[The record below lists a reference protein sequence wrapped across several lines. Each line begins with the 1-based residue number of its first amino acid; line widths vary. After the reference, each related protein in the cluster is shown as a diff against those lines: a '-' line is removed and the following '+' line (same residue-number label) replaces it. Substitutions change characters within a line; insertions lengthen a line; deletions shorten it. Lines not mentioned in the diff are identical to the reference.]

1 MKRTP
6 LYEWHVAHGGK
17 MVEFAGYQMPVRY
30 QGIPAE
36 HQAVRHNCGL
46 FDVSHMGEIFFRGPH
61 ALATV
66 QSLTSNDAARL
77 RDGGAQYSLLM
88 NEHGFAIDDILVYR
102 LSSDHFFFCVNAA
115 NRHRDY
121 DWITAHAADDVAA
134 LDRSDEFAM
143 LALQGPRSPRVLEK
157 MGWNLLEI
165 PRFTL
170 RETSWK
176 GHPLWISRTGYT
188 GEEGCEFFLP
198 VEAAVEFWES
208 VLSTGREESCIPV
221 GLGARDTLRLEMGYV
236 LYGHELSTTLSPWEA
251 GLDWVISLKKGNFLG
266 RESLEH
272 QKTLGIQRHVS
283 GFVLEESGIPREG
296 MDVWCASK
304 KIGRVLS
311 GTLSPSLEQG
321 LGTALIEGERL
332 PPDANI
338 SIDIRGKMKKAKIA
352 SLPFFRK
359 F

>member
-1 MKRTP
+1 MKQTP
-6 LYEWHVAHGGK
+6 LYDWHVAHGGK

-36 HQAVRHNCGL
+36 HQAVRRDCGL
-46 FDVSHMGEIFFRGPH
+46 FDISHMGEIFFRGPH
-61 ALATV
+61 ALEAV
-66 QSLTSNDAARL
+66 QNLTSNDASRL
-77 RDGGAQYSLLM
+77 QEGGAQYSLLM

-121 DWITAHAADDVAA
+121 AWITAHTPDDVVAI
-134 LDRSDEFAM
+134 DRSDEFAM
-143 LALQGPRSPRVLEK
+143 LALQGPRAPRVLAK
-157 MGWNLLEI
+157 MGWDLLEI

-198 VEAAVEFWES
+198 AGAAVEFWEYILA
-208 VLSTGREESCIPV
+208 VGKNESCIPV

-236 LYGHELSTTLSPWEA
+236 LYGHELSATISPWEA
-251 GLDWVISLKKGNFLG
+251 GLGWVISLGKGNFLG
-266 RESLEH
+266 REGLEH
-272 QKTLGIQRHVS
+272 QKKLGIGRRVL
-283 GFVLEESGIPREG
+283 GFVLEEAGIPREG
-296 MDVWCASK
+296 MEVWCGAEK
-304 KIGRVLS
+304 VGHVLS
-311 GTLSPSLEQG
+311 GTLSPSLGQG
-321 LGTALIEGERL
+321 LGTALV
-332 PPDANI
+332 DAQRVSLETNI

-352 SLPFFRK
+352 SLPFFKK